1 MDIARRDA
9 LVAQFRRKTYAACG
23 FVPFPH
29 QAEWQLASEGWQL
42 IDRPPVAGDYYHDV
56 LVTQASVTPGTFVV
70 DRRIVNDIP
79 CAVVRRVI
87 QPRVGGTARI
97 LADLAAFKAGKS
109 YGTAAWTS
117 GFAILPD
124 AKIHLI
130 GAEYATAEPEFNY
143 LADFLLSEAPRGMNM
158 KAAKFHN
165 DKRAGRM
172 IIKLKSGAEFEV
184 KSWERK
190 EGLKGKKITAYV
202 YCEAYQLPGLEVYTS
217 LSQNL
222 REQHGWA
229 LFPTTPD
236 RPWVGIFHDYGHGQ
250 DPFWHCTCSVDAR
263 ENPFTYDQKA
273 RDRDDPAL
281 GGIMTRERYAIA
293 WKGQLGKFVGRVY
306 DFVRGDSSKYFSP
319 ESHPHLWKRF
329 DPDNVWNN
337 S

>member
-1 MDIARRDA
+1 MDIARRDL
-9 LVAQFRRKTYAACG
+9 LVAQFRRKVYEAADYI
-23 FVPFPH
+23 PFPH
-29 QAEWQLASEGWQL
+29 QAEWQLASEGWAL
-42 IDRPPVAGDYYHDV
+42 IERPPVAGDFYHDI
-56 LVTQASVTPGTFVV
+56 LAPEDSTTPGTVIQ
-70 DRRIVNDIP
+70 DRRIINDIP
-79 CAVVRRVI
+79 CAVVRRAI
-87 QPRVGGTARI
+87 EPRVGGTARI
-97 LADLAAFKAGKS
+97 LADLAAFKGGKS
-109 YGTAAWTS
+109 YGAAAWTA
-117 GFAILPD
+117 GFAVLPD

-143 LADFLLSEAPRGMNM
+143 LADFLLSERGMNM

-172 IIKLKSGAEFEV
+172 IIKLRTGAEFEV

-250 DPFWHCTCSVDAR
+250 DPYWHCTCSVDAR

-273 RDRDDPAL
+273 RDRDDPSKN
-281 GGIMTRERYAIA
+281 GIMTKERYAIA

-306 DFVRGDSSKYFSP
+306 DFVRGDKSRYFSP
-319 ESHPHLWKRF
+319 ESHPQVWRAH
-329 DPDNVWNN
+329 DPDHVWN
-337 S
+337 

>member
-1 MDIARRDA
+1 MDVARRDA
-9 LVAQFRRKTYAACG
+9 LVSQFRRKVYAAAEYI
-23 FVPFPH
+23 PFPH
-29 QAEWQLASEGWQL
+29 QAEWQLASEGWAL
-42 IDRPPVAGDYYHDV
+42 IDRAPVAGDFYHDV
-56 LVTQASVTPGTFVV
+56 LVPTHTTTPGTVV
-70 DRRIVNDIP
+70 LTSRVVNDIP
-79 CAVVRRVI
+79 CAVVRRAIV
-87 QPRVGGTARI
+87 PRVGGCARI

-109 YGTAAWTS
+109 YGTAAWTA

-124 AKIHLI
+124 AKVHLI

-143 LADFLLSEAPRGMNM
+143 LADFLLSERGMNM
-158 KAAKFHN
+158 KATKFHN

-172 IIKLKSGAEFEV
+172 IIKLRTGAEFEV

-250 DPFWHCTCSVDAR
+250 DPYWHCTCSVDAS

-273 RDRDDPAL
+273 RDRDDPTK
-281 GGIMTRERYAIA
+281 GGIMTKERYAIA
-293 WKGQLGKFVGRVY
+293 WKGQLGRFVGRVY
-306 DFVRGDSSKYFSP
+306 DFVRGDRSRYFSP
-319 ESHPHLWKRF
+319 ESHPQLWRVT
-329 DPDNVWNN
+329 DPDDVWGHA
-337 S
+337 